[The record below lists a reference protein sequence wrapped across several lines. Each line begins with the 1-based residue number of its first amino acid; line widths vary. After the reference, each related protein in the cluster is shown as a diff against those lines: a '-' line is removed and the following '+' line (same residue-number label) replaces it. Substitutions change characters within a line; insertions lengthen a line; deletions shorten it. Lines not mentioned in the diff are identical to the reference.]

1 MSFKVILSRNAERD
15 MEEIDD
21 YVTVHDSPENAERVL
36 EKIAEAFG
44 NLSEFPNRGTYPKEL
59 SFLGTREIREVF
71 FKQYRIIYRVTAKTV
86 YVLLIAD
93 GRRELRTTL
102 LQRLLG
108 MRH

>member
-1 MSFKVILSRNAERD
+1 MPFKVILSRNAERD

-21 YVTVHDSPENAERVL
+21 YVTIHDSPEKAEHIL

-59 SFLGTREIREVF
+59 SLLRTREIREVF
-71 FKQYRIIYRVTAKTV
+71 FKPYRIIYRVAGKSV

-93 GRRELRTTL
+93 GRRDLRTTL
-102 LQRLLG
+102 LKRLLG